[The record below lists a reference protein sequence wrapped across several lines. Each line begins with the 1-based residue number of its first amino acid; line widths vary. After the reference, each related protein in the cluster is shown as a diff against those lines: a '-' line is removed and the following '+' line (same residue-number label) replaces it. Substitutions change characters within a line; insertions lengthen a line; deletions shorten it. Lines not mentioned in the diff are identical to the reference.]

1 MKNKLQD
8 QINEDALLREV
19 VEDVKSEQMR
29 QMWNK
34 YGLLIIIAVALILTA
49 AISFESLKNWQ
60 IKKNQDLS
68 NAYSIALSLQN
79 QGRLDESLEIYTTL
93 AEKASGIYADI
104 AKMQIANVYLEQGK
118 RDEAFDVLQALIDNK
133 STLPQMRNIAA
144 LKLASYKLD
153 TNAPAAEISALLQPL
168 LANDNN
174 SDIATELMA
183 MLFIREHNI
192 SQAKTEYE
200 KIAASASASDA
211 LKARAQDMINLLSEQ
226 N

>member
-118 RDEAFDVLQALIDNK
+118 KDGAFDVLQALIDNK

-153 TNAPAAEISALLQPL
+153 TDAPAAEISALLQPL

>member
-153 TNAPAAEISALLQPL
+153 TDAPAAEISALLQPL

>member
-118 RDEAFDVLQALIDNK
+118 KDDAFDVLQALIDNK

-153 TNAPAAEISALLQPL
+153 TDAPAAEISALLQPL

>member
-1 MKNKLQD
+1 
-8 QINEDALLREV
+8 
-19 VEDVKSEQMR
+19 
-29 QMWNK
+29 
-34 YGLLIIIAVALILTA
+34 
-49 AISFESLKNWQ
+49 
-60 IKKNQDLS
+60 
-68 NAYSIALSLQN
+68 
-79 QGRLDESLEIYTTL
+79 
-93 AEKASGIYADI
+93 
-104 AKMQIANVYLEQGK
+104 MQIANVYLEQGK

>member
-118 RDEAFDVLQALIDNK
+118 KDEAFDVLQALIDNK